1 MGSLSCCL
9 NTSLVQ
15 IFFFLI
21 MLIQIKTKDKI
32 TIVAIC
38 KYFAILQLSGYKIYF
53 FAADPI
59 KKKKEKKETF
69 MRVGNKILIG

>member
-1 MGSLSCCL
+1 
-9 NTSLVQ
+9 
-15 IFFFLI
+15 

-59 KKKKEKKETF
+59 KKKKKEKKETF